1 MVDAFLIHGI
11 CLGGSWGLFALI
23 MVVTNRYMKQLWS
36 INVKIHAI
44 LGFIVTGLT
53 IGMAIYGIYNCGWEL
68 YTDNIH
74 MWLASPVTTCVLL
87 LAIGGSATRYKLQ
100 NSKWDTRTALNIK
113 MVHKVFAYLIIAISI
128 ATVGTGIY
136 FYKYGPTGEIL

>member
-11 CLGGSWGLFALI
+11 CLGGSWGLFTLI

-53 IGMAIYGIYNCGWEL
+53 IGMAIYGLKKCDWEF

-74 MWLASPVTTCVLL
+74 MWLAAPVTTCVLF
-87 LAIGGSATRYKLQ
+87 LAIGGSATRYTLQ
-100 NSKWDTRTALNIK
+100 NSKWDTRTALDIK
-113 MVHKVFAYLIIAISI
+113 MAHKVFAYLIIAISI
-128 ATVGTGIY
+128 ATVGTGIF
-136 FYKYGPTGEIL
+136 FYKYGPIGLTL